1 MQNIKVLTSEYRIYF
16 PKVQDSKFFSFV
28 NYFLRLYFDTNSLS
42 KDLYNWLPPED
53 LLIGPEPGEGTTAEF
68 LDDLCHRLEQD
79 KVDILGVS
87 VYVWNKVYFKTVC
100 REIKKR
106 LPHIIIIAG
115 GPELDAHKDVDFFKK
130 NPWYDYVIYGDGE
143 KAFTDLLDHLAGK
156 QVELT
161 NVVSSDGT
169 VYPHAVFNDKNTLKK
184 SPYLT
189 YKDEIKE
196 VITKFRKDSYARF
209 KRYPSIIGV
218 WETTKGC
225 PYSCSFCDWSSG
237 LHNKVRFWGIKTEN
251 LAPTERPVYE
261 LELEFFAD
269 LKFHMVQW
277 SNPNVGL
284 SPQDVEIVDYWCK
297 LKETH
302 PTCPKSFILQL
313 SKVKKDVSHELY
325 KKMIRAGLENKLKF
339 DVQDLDPVVIANL
352 DRPEIPWSEHKVMI
366 KEFIDEFP
374 ETAGHFKSKIN
385 YIWGL
390 PGQTLAH
397 YDYNLIE
404 TTELGFQTHYFYY
417 EMLPNSPA
425 SDPAYI
431 EKFGINIE
439 KVYVAHLQ
447 IPSSIKELT
456 PDVLLNYFTEAN
468 LITSTNSMSKRDWY
482 TGIVKN
488 YIYKYYFFGVMNK
501 KVDKFLA
508 NFYRYQ
514 SLVDDMYEHF
524 LQHNIISVHSI
535 HLMNS
540 GLYDSFRER
549 MQQITDEIYS
559 EPVVL
564 EKNIS
569 LLPASQESLIP
580 WNV

>member
-1 MQNIKVLTSEYRIYF
+1 MHNIKILTSEYRIYF
-16 PKVQDSKFFSFV
+16 PKIQDSKFVSFI

-42 KDLYNWLPPED
+42 SNTYNWLPPED
-53 LLIGPEPGEGTTAEF
+53 LLIGPEPGEGINDEF
-68 LDDLCHRLEQD
+68 LNDLCTRLKND
-79 KVDILGVS
+79 KVDIIGVS
-87 VYVWNKVYFKTVC
+87 VYVWNKIYFNIVC
-100 REIKKR
+100 TEIKKR

-115 GPELDAHKDVDFFKK
+115 GPELDAHKDHDFFKK
-130 NPWYDYVIYGDGE
+130 FPWYDYVIYGDGE

-161 NVVSSDGT
+161 NVVFSNGI

-184 SPYLT
+184 SPYLIYQT
-189 YKDEIKE
+189 EIKQ
-196 VITKFRKDSYARF
+196 VIHKFRRDSFNRF
-209 KRYPSIIGV
+209 NRYPSLIGV

-225 PYSCSFCDWSSG
+225 PYACSFCDWSSG
-237 LHNKVRFWGIKTEN
+237 LHNKVRFWGIKKEALLETESP
-251 LAPTERPVYE
+251 AYQKE
-261 LELEFFAD
+261 LELFSD

-284 SPQDVEIVDYWCK
+284 SPQDAEIVDYWCK

-313 SKVKKDVSHELY
+313 SKVKKEQSHELY

-339 DVQDLDPVVIANL
+339 DVQDLDPEVISKL
-352 DRPEIPWSEHKVMI
+352 DRPEIPWSEHKLMI
-366 KEFIDEFP
+366 REFIDEFP
-374 ETAGHFKSKIN
+374 EVAGHFKSKIN

-404 TTELGFQTHYFYY
+404 TTNLGFQTHYFYY

-425 SDPAYI
+425 SDVAYI
-431 EKFGINIE
+431 KKYQIQVE

-447 IPSSIKELT
+447 IPSTVTELT
-456 PDVLLNYFTEAN
+456 PDLLQTYFTEAN
-468 LITSTNSMSKRDWY
+468 LITSTYSMSKREWY

-488 YIYKYYFFGVMNK
+488 YIYKYYFFGVMNRK
-501 KVDKFLA
+501 IDKFLK

-514 SLVDDMYEHF
+514 LLVDDMYEHF
-524 LQHNIISVHSI
+524 LQTNIIAVHSI
-535 HLMNS
+535 HIMNS
-540 GLYDSFRER
+540 GIYDAFRQR
-549 MQQITDEIYS
+549 MQQITDEIYL
-559 EPVVL
+559 EPVL
-564 EKNIS
+564 EKNKS
-569 LLPASQESLIP
+569 LLPEDHSSLIP

>member
-42 KDLYNWLPPED
+42 GNHYNWLPPED
-53 LLIGPEPGEGTTAEF
+53 LLIGPEPGEGITTEF
-68 LDDLCHRLEQD
+68 LDDLCNRLDQD
-79 KVDILGVS
+79 KVDIIGVS

-100 REIKKR
+100 QEIKKR

-130 NPWYDYVIYGDGE
+130 NPWYNYVIYGDGE
-143 KAFTDLLDHLAGK
+143 KAFTDLLDHIAEK
-156 QVELT
+156 EVELT
-161 NVVSSDGT
+161 NVVTSNGT
-169 VYPHAVFNDKNTLKK
+169 VYPHSVFNDKNTLKK

-196 VITKFRKDSYARF
+196 VITKFRKDSYAKF
-209 KRYPSIIGV
+209 NRYPSIIGV

-251 LAPTERPVYE
+251 LAPMERPVYE

-284 SPQDVEIVDYWCK
+284 SPQDAEIVDYWCK
-297 LKETH
+297 LKTTH

-325 KKMIRAGLENKLKF
+325 KKMIKAGLENKLKF
-339 DVQDLDPVVIANL
+339 DVQDLDPDVIANL
-352 DRPEIPWSEHKVMI
+352 DRPEIPWAEHKVMI

-425 SDPAYI
+425 SDPEYI
-431 EKFGINIE
+431 KKFGITVE

-447 IPSSIKELT
+447 IPGSIKELT
-456 PDVLLNYFTEAN
+456 IDVLQNYFTEAN
-468 LITSTNSMSKRDWY
+468 LITSTNTMTKKEWY

-501 KVDKFLA
+501 KVNKFLE
-508 NFYRYQ
+508 NFYRYKT
-514 SLVDDMYEHF
+514 LVDDMYNHF
-524 LQHNIISVHSI
+524 LQYNIISVHSI

-540 GLYDSFRER
+540 GLYYSFRER
-549 MQQITDEIYS
+549 MQQITDSIYN
-559 EPVVL
+559 EPIVL
-564 EKNIS
+564 EKNNS
-569 LLPASQESLIP
+569 LLPNNQESLIP

>member
-42 KDLYNWLPPED
+42 KDQYNWLPPED
-53 LLIGPEPGEGTTAEF
+53 LLIGPEPGEGTTVEF

-100 REIKKR
+100 REIKQR

-130 NPWYDYVIYGDGE
+130 NSWYDYVVYGDGE

-161 NVVSSDGT
+161 NIVSNNGT

-237 LHNKVRFWGIKTEN
+237 LHNKVRFWGIKPEN
-251 LAPTERPVYE
+251 LAPTERPAYQQ
-261 LELEFFAD
+261 ELEFFAD

-425 SDPAYI
+425 SDPVYI

-447 IPSSIKELT
+447 IPSTIKELT

-468 LITSTNSMSKRDWY
+468 LITSTNSMTKREWY

-501 KVDKFLA
+501 KVDKFLS

-514 SLVDDMYEHF
+514 SLVDDMYDHF

>member
-16 PKVQDSKFFSFV
+16 PKIQDSKFVSFV

-42 KDLYNWLPPED
+42 RDHYNWLPPED
-53 LLIGPEPGEGTTAEF
+53 LLIGPEPGEGTTTEF
-68 LDDLCHRLEQD
+68 LDDLCTRLEND

-87 VYVWNKVYFKTVC
+87 VYVWNKIYFKTVC
-100 REIKKR
+100 QEIKKR
-106 LPHIIIIAG
+106 LPHIKIIAG

-130 NPWYDYVIYGDGE
+130 HPWYDYVIYGDGE
-143 KAFTDLLDHLAGK
+143 KAFTDLLDHLADN
-156 QVELT
+156 QIELT
-161 NVVSSDGT
+161 NVVFSDGT
-169 VYPHAVFNDKNTLKK
+169 VYPHAVFNDKNTLKN
-184 SPYLT
+184 SPYIT
-189 YKDEIKE
+189 YQDEIKE
-196 VITKFRKDSYARF
+196 VITKFRKDSYAKF
-209 KRYPSIIGV
+209 KRYPSLIGV

-237 LHNKVRFWGIKTEN
+237 LHNKVRFWGIKPEA
-251 LAPTERPVYE
+251 LPATERPAYQKE
-261 LELEFFAD
+261 LELFAD

-284 SPQDVEIVDYWCK
+284 TPQDVEIVDYWCK

-313 SKVKKDVSHELY
+313 SKVKKDISHALY
-325 KKMIRAGLENKLKF
+325 KKMIKAGLENKLKF
-339 DVQDLDPVVIANL
+339 DVQDLDPTVIANL
-352 DRPEIPWSEHKVMI
+352 DRPEIPWTEHKVMI

-374 ETAGHFKSKIN
+374 EVAGHFKSKIN

-397 YDYNLIE
+397 YDYNLVE

-425 SDPAYI
+425 SNPDYI
-431 EKFGINIE
+431 KRFGITVE
-439 KVYVAHLQ
+439 KVHVAHLQ
-447 IPSSIKELT
+447 IPESITELT
-456 PDVLLNYFTEAN
+456 TDVLQNYFTEAN
-468 LITSTNSMSKRDWY
+468 LITSTSTMTRKEWY

-488 YIYKYYFFGVMNK
+488 YIYKYYFFGVMNR
-501 KVDKFLA
+501 KVDKFLD

-524 LQHNIISVHSI
+524 LEHNIIAVHSI
-535 HLMNS
+535 HIMNS
-540 GLYDSFRER
+540 GLYDSFRQR
-549 MQQITDEIYS
+549 MQKITDEIYL
-559 EPVVL
+559 EPVL
-564 EKNIS
+564 EKNKS
-569 LLPASQESLIP
+569 LLPADHSSLIP

>member
-42 KDLYNWLPPED
+42 KDQYNWLPPAD

-100 REIKKR
+100 REIKQR

-130 NPWYDYVIYGDGE
+130 NPWYDYVVYGDGE
-143 KAFTDLLDHLAGK
+143 KAFTDLLDHLAEK

-161 NVVSSDGT
+161 NIVSNNGT

-251 LAPTERPVYE
+251 LAPMERPVYE

-456 PDVLLNYFTEAN
+456 PDVLVNYFTEAN
-468 LITSTNSMSKRDWY
+468 LITSTNSMSKREWY

-501 KVDKFLA
+501 KVDKFLS

>member
-28 NYFLRLYFDTNSLS
+28 NYFLRLYFETNSLNRA
-42 KDLYNWLPPED
+42 DYNWLPPED
-53 LLIGPEPGEGTTAEF
+53 LLIGPEPGEGINAEF
-68 LDDLCHRLEQD
+68 LDDICTRLEAD
-79 KVDILGVS
+79 NVNILGVS
-87 VYVWNKVYFKTVC
+87 VYVWNKIYFKTVC
-100 REIKKR
+100 QEIKKR

-115 GPELDAHKDVDFFKK
+115 GPELDAHKDIEFFKK

-143 KAFTDLLDHLAGK
+143 KAFTDLLDHLAGSE
-156 QVELT
+156 VELT
-161 NVVSSDGT
+161 NVVSSNGT
-169 VYPHAVFNDKNTLKK
+169 VFPHAVFNDKNTLKK

-196 VITKFRKDSYARF
+196 VVNKFRKDSYNKF
-209 KRYPSIIGV
+209 KRYPSLIGV

-237 LHNKVRFWGIKTEN
+237 LHNKVRFWGTKIEN
-251 LAPTERPVYE
+251 LDPAERPSYE
-261 LELEFFAD
+261 LELNFFAD

-284 SPQDVEIVDYWCK
+284 SPQDTEIVNYWCK
-297 LKETH
+297 LKATH

-313 SKVKKDVSHELY
+313 SKVKKDISHELY

-374 ETAGHFKSKIN
+374 ETAGYFKSKIN

-404 TTELGFQTHYFYY
+404 TTELGFQTHYVYY
-417 EMLPNSPA
+417 ERLPNIAA
-425 SDPAYI
+425 SDSA
-431 EKFGINIE
+431 
-439 KVYVAHLQ
+439 
-447 IPSSIKELT
+447 
-456 PDVLLNYFTEAN
+456 
-468 LITSTNSMSKRDWY
+468 
-482 TGIVKN
+482 
-488 YIYKYYFFGVMNK
+488 
-501 KVDKFLA
+501 
-508 NFYRYQ
+508 
-514 SLVDDMYEHF
+514 
-524 LQHNIISVHSI
+524 
-535 HLMNS
+535 
-540 GLYDSFRER
+540 
-549 MQQITDEIYS
+549 
-559 EPVVL
+559 
-564 EKNIS
+564 
-569 LLPASQESLIP
+569 
-580 WNV
+580 